1 MDNELQL
8 KALQILKCFENL
20 SHDITLLYED
30 FQSETRRLCFEQK
43 KVLELENWWNYT
55 WFDKKLQFI
64 YQYHYQVGK
73 VVKGFSIIASIHD
86 DLLKTPDD
94 YYKMCTDLKV
104 DPKYPLLLIY
114 GVFEPIDITQYHA
127 KEWVL
132 LFTGAHN
139 WCKCKLPETYEYN
152 KMKEIITNIDA
163 QSPGWFKKGQ
173 IKIKPL
179 LDIKGQRDVTSVAE
193 ELLNM

>member
-1 MDNELQL
+1 MDNDLQL
-8 KALQILKCFENL
+8 KTVQILKSFENL
-20 SHDITLLYED
+20 SHDITILYED
-30 FQSETRRLCFEQK
+30 FQSETRRLCLEQK
-43 KVLELENWWNYT
+43 KVLELENWWSYT

-64 YQYHYQVGK
+64 YQYHYRVGK
-73 VVKGFSIIASIHD
+73 VVKGLSIIASIHD
-86 DLLKTPDD
+86 DWLKTPDD
-94 YYKMCTDLKV
+94 YYKMCRDLNV
-104 DPKYPLLLIY
+104 DSKYPLLLIY

-127 KEWVL
+127 KDWVL

-139 WCKCKLPETYEYN
+139 WSKCQLPEAYEFN
-152 KMKEIITNIDA
+152 KTKEIITNIDA